1 MESFSVFNGKLVYG
15 WKQYLQW
22 GSCTQIPQYEGD
34 SKKKKKNKKTQQ
46 SFSWADGSTKTMGGK
61 SNLLRAAYCATT

>member
-46 SFSWADGSTKTMGGK
+46 SFS
-61 SNLLRAAYCATT
+61 

>member
-34 SKKKKKNKKTQQ
+34 SKKKKKKQKNT
-46 SFSWADGSTKTMGGK
+46 AI
-61 SNLLRAAYCATT
+61 LLMSRWIYQDNGW